1 MKKNIKSFGLL
12 LVAGM
17 ALVACSSDD
26 TDEQNAQQQNNHTW
40 QAYATV
46 GKGMDMDTR
55 TLRIDES
62 GTTPNLKVG
71 WDIYD
76 FVYVFRGATKVGFLT
91 PSSSTTNYNVTMSG
105 SIDGNAYQAGETL
118 SFRFPRE
125 TVDYTGQDGTLL
137 SIARKYDYAEGGAT
151 VSSVTGTNV
160 QIGTVTLQSK
170 QAIVKFTFNKAIQV
184 VSIYSDAMSEPILVE
199 PSSATT
205 EIYAALPLT
214 GSVISTDYVLSGVD
228 ADNKQFMTRKTGV
241 TMQNGKYYE
250 ASIKLLYPTYVD
262 LGLSVNWYVYNMG
275 ASDITAKGNG
285 YAWGE
290 RVTKDTYTLDNYRWY
305 TGGKYT
311 KYVLDSSYGTVDN
324 KTTLDP
330 DDDVAYDG
338 STRHIP
344 TKAECQE
351 LLANTVRKGFQL
363 NGSSAVYS
371 MYISTK
377 SGYKG
382 SAIIFI
388 DNWAVWAS
396 TLSSTK
402 NAYIL
407 RGSSTLTSF
416 DRYTDWCVRPVLDK

>member
-40 QAYATV
+40 QAYAIV

-55 TLRIDES
+55 ALRIDQS
-62 GTTPNLKVG
+62 GTTPNLMVG
-71 WDIYD
+71 WDIAD
-76 FVYVFRGATKVGFLT
+76 DVYVFRGTTKVGFLT
-91 PSSSTTNYNVTMSG
+91 PSSSTTSNLVTMSG
-105 SIDGNAYQAGETL
+105 SIDGNAYQANEML

-137 SIARKYDYAEGGAT
+137 SIARKYDYAEGGAR

-160 QIGTVTLQSK
+160 QLGNVSLQSK

-184 VSIYSDAMSEPILVE
+184 VSIYSDAMSEPILVV

-214 GSVISTDYVLSGVD
+214 GSVITTDYVLSGVD
-228 ADNKQFMTRKTGV
+228 ADNRQFMVTKMGV
-241 TMQNGKYYE
+241 KMQNGKYYE
-250 ASIKLLYPTYVD
+250 ASIRLLYPTYVD
-262 LGLSVNWYVYNMG
+262 LGLSVKWYVYNMG

-290 RVTKDTYTLDNYRWY
+290 RVTKDTYTLDNYKWY
-305 TGGKYT
+305 TGGKYI

-330 DDDVAYDG
+330 EDDVAYSD
-338 STRHIP
+338 TRHIP

-351 LLANTVRKGFQL
+351 LLENTVRKGFQL
-363 NGSSAVYS
+363 NGSSTVYS
-371 MYISTK
+371 MLISTK

-388 DNWAVWAS
+388 NNWAVWTS

-407 RGSSTLTSF
+407 RGHPTLTSF
-416 DRYTDWCVRPVLDK
+416 DRATDWCVRPVLTK

>member
-55 TLRIDES
+55 TLRIES
-62 GTTPNLKVG
+62 GALKVG

-91 PSSSTTNYNVTMSG
+91 PSSSNDNYFVTMSG

-160 QIGTVTLQSK
+160 QLGTVSLYSK
-170 QAIVKFTFNKAIQV
+170 QAIVKFTFDKAIQV

-241 TMQNGKYYE
+241 TMENGKYYE
-250 ASIKLLYPTYVD
+250 ASIRLLYPTYVD

-305 TGGKYT
+305 TSGEYT

-330 DDDVAYDG
+330 EDDVAYSG
-338 STRHIP
+338 TRHIP
-344 TKAECQE
+344 TKDECQE
-351 LLANTVRKGFQL
+351 LLDNTVRKGFQL
-363 NGSSAVYS
+363 NGSTAVYS
-371 MYISTK
+371 MFISTK

-396 TLSSTK
+396 TLSSTR
-402 NAYIL
+402 NAYTL
-407 RGSSTLTSF
+407 RGSSSLTSSP
-416 DRYTDWCVRPVLDK
+416 RYTDWPVRPVVSK